1 MRVVSVVGARPQFIK
16 LQPVDRSLRARG
28 FKHDVLHTGQHYDY
42 EMSQAFFDGL
52 NLPAPSWNLTV
63 GSGGASQVTSA
74 MLGGIAQILD
84 ADKPDWVVIYG
95 DTNSTLAA
103 ALAAAQLRIPLAH
116 VESGLRSYNREMPE
130 ELNRTVADHVSDLL
144 LAPTQRAMANLAS
157 EGLQN
162 RAMLTGDVMADLLIG
177 VSASLKP
184 PPHQGRYVVCTLHR
198 ASNTDDP
205 TRLRRIVD
213 AISTINAQVIL
224 LAHPRLIERAG
235 RFGIRL
241 DQGRIQMRGP
251 VPYLA
256 MMALV
261 SGAAGVVTDSGGL
274 QKEACLLGVPCTT
287 LRGETEWVE
296 TLEQG
301 RNILD
306 DSVER
311 LASLAIRPRVT
322 EPWHPYGDGDASER
336 IVDALIQTRV

>member
-1 MRVVSVVGARPQFIK
+1 MLIDPTGSSSTETRTRHSP
-16 LQPVDRSLRARG
+16 PRSPLRNCG
-28 FKHDVLHTGQHYDY
+28 F
-42 EMSQAFFDGL
+42 
-52 NLPAPSWNLTV
+52 
-63 GSGGASQVTSA
+63 
-74 MLGGIAQILD
+74 
-84 ADKPDWVVIYG
+84 
-95 DTNSTLAA
+95 
-103 ALAAAQLRIPLAH
+103 RLAH

-144 LAPTQRAMANLAS
+144 LAPTQRAMVNLAA
-157 EGLQN
+157 EGLKD

-177 VSASLKP
+177 VSTSLKP
-184 PPHQGRYVVCTLHR
+184 PPQQGRYVVCTLHR

-213 AISTINAQVIL
+213 AISTIDAQVIL
-224 LAHPRLIERAG
+224 LAHPRLLERAG
-235 RFGIRL
+235 RFGINL
-241 DQGRIQMRGP
+241 DQGRIQVREP
-251 VPYLA
+251 APYLE

-296 TLEQG
+296 TLEQD

-306 DSVER
+306 DSLEH

-336 IVDALIQTRV
+336 IVDALIQTRD